1 MARSMIYK
9 YIYAIEISISTIK
22 LLIKNIRRGL
32 RYLSLKFGNISNQY
46 FLVFNNILMKL
57 DIH

>member
-32 RYLSLKFGNISNQY
+32 RYLSLKFGNISKQY
-46 FLVFNNILMKL
+46 FLVFNTILMKL